1 MPLEKT
7 MPFDIRIPYILII
20 YVLILT
26 PALALNPQEVLDD
39 PLKESRARV
48 ISKSLR
54 CVVCQNQ
61 SIDDS
66 DALLA
71 RDMRTL
77 VRERLK
83 AGDSNK
89 EVIDYIVSRYGD
101 FVLLKPPL
109 KKTTLVLWV
118 APLIF
123 ILLASLAFY
132 IVLKQ
137 QNKVSS
143 HRNRT
148 RPLSDE
154 ERNRLNKLL
163 EKDIL

>member
-20 YVLILT
+20 CVLILT

-89 EVIDYIVSRYGD
+89 EVIDYIVYRYGD

-109 KKTTLVLWV
+109 KRTTVVLWMG
-118 APLIF
+118 PLVF

-132 IVLKQ
+132 IVLKRE
-137 QNKVSS
+137 NKVSS
-143 HRNRT
+143 HRDRT